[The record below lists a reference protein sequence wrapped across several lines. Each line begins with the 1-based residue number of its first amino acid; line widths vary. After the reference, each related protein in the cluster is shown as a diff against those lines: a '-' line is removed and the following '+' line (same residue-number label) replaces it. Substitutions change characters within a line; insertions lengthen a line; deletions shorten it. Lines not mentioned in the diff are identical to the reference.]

1 MNIRKNGI
9 DKSMNSKDDE
19 GALEKIAKKIAPPS
33 REVSDAQLID
43 PGANTPETT
52 PNRPAKSLRMAS
64 IPPRS
69 SAGQWAGS
77 IGWKVRIKPD
87 AFISLNHDP
96 AEPG

>member
-52 PNRPAKSLRMAS
+52 PNRPSKS
-64 IPPRS
+64 PGPRRETRTRPS
-69 SAGQWAGS
+69 Q
-77 IGWKVRIKPD
+77 IKR
-87 AFISLNHDP
+87 
-96 AEPG
+96 